1 VDKKEATIMRLR
13 IVELIFTLLL
23 VFGLLAVPLPTNAQ
37 KPGKVYRIGWLTAK
51 RTDVFKK
58 RPFFKAFMEEL
69 RDLGWVEGQ
78 NFVMEFR
85 SAEANF
91 ERLPALAAELVRLKV
106 DVIITLHTADTHA
119 AKNATSSIPIVFTAV
134 SDPLGDGFIKSHA
147 RPGGNLTGMNPDY
160 IEIMGKVL
168 QLLTEAVPEVSRIAY
183 LWNPGYGKIALRA
196 LEKMRAAAKTLE
208 VKIQSL
214 KVRNPQDIEPAFSA
228 MTREHADALFVLPG
242 PLTNS
247 NGKRIADLA
256 LAHRLPLANNGGGP
270 WAARG
275 ALFGYAP
282 SIVPLFR
289 RAAHYVDRILKGATP
304 AELPVEKPTH
314 YDFVINL
321 KTAKKLG
328 ITIPQSLLIQAT
340 EVIE

>member
-1 VDKKEATIMRLR
+1 MVKR
-13 IVELIFTLLL
+13 IIVL
-23 VFGLLAVPLPTNAQ
+23 VVALGLLATPLPAAAQ
-37 KPGKVYRIGWLTAK
+37 KADKVYRIGLLTAK
-51 RTDVFKK
+51 KTDVVKK
-58 RPFFKAFMEEL
+58 IPWFKAFMGEL
-69 RDLGWVEGQ
+69 RDLGWVEGK

-106 DVIITLHTADTHA
+106 DVIITLHTVDTHA
-119 AKNATSSIPIVFTAV
+119 AKNATTSIPIVFTVV

-147 RPGGNLTGMNPDY
+147 RPGGNLTGTNPDY

-168 QLLTEAVPEVSRIAY
+168 QLLTEAVPEVSRVAY
-183 LWNPGYGKIALRA
+183 LWNPAHGQVALRG
-196 LEKMRAAAKTLE
+196 LEELQAAAKTLE
-208 VKIQSL
+208 VKIQSVE
-214 KVRNPQDIEPAFSA
+214 VRNPQDIEPAFSA

-256 LAHRLPLANNGGGP
+256 LAHRLPLGNNGGRS

-275 ALFGYAP
+275 ALFGYEP
-282 SIVPLFR
+282 SIVPLLR
-289 RAAHYVDRILKGATP
+289 RAAHYVDKILKGANP
-304 AELPVEKPTH
+304 ADLPVEKPTH

-321 KTAKKLG
+321 KTAKALG
-328 ITIPQSLLIQAT
+328 LTIPQQLLMQAT